1 MTTAILDIN
10 DANLS
15 LWQDQNEV
23 LRSPGYALLEG
34 NSYSF
39 GESARSQARLR
50 PRQVNHRFWSQL
62 DVEVL
67 TPAFGPSRHS
77 ADLVHAHLL
86 EIHAAAGQPAQLM
99 ITAPGSLRLDQL
111 ALLLGIIEQCPF
123 DAIGLVDRAVAAAA
137 STAVGPYNWHV
148 ELQLHQALLTG
159 ISCQAG
165 LLLRDKVVP
174 IPGCGWL
181 AIQDS
186 LAKAIADAFIQQTRF
201 DPRRQAATEQALYD
215 HLPTLL
221 EKLQSEPEYNMEL
234 GGHRARVERSLLA
247 ASCEKHYQRIIRGLQ
262 AQAGQVLLGPSLAR
276 LPDIMQHLPA
286 ATAVAES
293 AISTA
298 IAENLDAIQ
307 GDAEGLHFI
316 TSLPAG
322 SSASPAEKSVPEP
335 VTQPEPTAA
344 AAPESIPEPSVP
356 SHCQIEFKDGALTLK
371 HIGGGLCRVN
381 GLAVTT
387 SKPLAADDL
396 IELENG
402 SAWRLVE
409 VDADNGSQT

>member
-1 MTTAILDIN
+1 MSTATLDIN

-15 LWQDQNEV
+15 LWQDQQEV
-23 LRSPGYALLEG
+23 LHSPGYALLEG

-39 GESARSQARLR
+39 GESARSQARLS
-50 PRQVNHRFWSQL
+50 PRQVNHRYWSQL
-62 DVEVL
+62 DVEIL

-123 DAIGLVDRAVAAAA
+123 EAVGLVDRAVAAAA
-137 STAVGPYNWHV
+137 NSEVGPYNWHV

-159 ISCQAG
+159 ISCEAG
-165 LLLRDKVVP
+165 ILLRDKVVP

-221 EKLQSEPEYNMEL
+221 NKLQSESEYNMEL

-247 ASCEKHYQRIIRGLQ
+247 TSCEKHYQRIVRGLE
-262 AQAGQVLLGPSLAR
+262 AQAGQVLLGPSLTR
-276 LPDIMQHLPA
+276 LPEILLHLPS

-293 AISTA
+293 AISTT
-298 IAENLDAIQ
+298 IAENLNAIQ

-316 TSLPAG
+316 TSLPVSAQG
-322 SSASPAEKSVPEP
+322 SSGQESAPPPAATAPEP
-335 VTQPEPTAA
+335 
-344 AAPESIPEPSVP
+344 IPEPSVP
-356 SHCQIEFKDGALTLK
+356 THCQIEFRDAALTLR
-371 HIGGGLCRVN
+371 HNSGPACRVN
-381 GLAVTT
+381 GEPVTD
-387 SKPLAADDL
+387 SKPLAANDL

-409 VDADNGSQT
+409 VDANNGSQT